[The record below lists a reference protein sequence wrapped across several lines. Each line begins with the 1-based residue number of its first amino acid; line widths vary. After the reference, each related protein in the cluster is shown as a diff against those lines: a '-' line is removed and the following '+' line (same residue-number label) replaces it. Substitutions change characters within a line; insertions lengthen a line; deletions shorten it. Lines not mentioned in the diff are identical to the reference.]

1 MNLTCNSTLDD
12 LRILPT
18 SESKVAGPLTFH
30 DLALIIAGASTLIAI
45 CMSLYLIWMHAL
57 HYTKPKEQRHI
68 IRILFMVPVYAA
80 AAFLA
85 LRFYWHSI
93 YFQVISDCY
102 EAFAISS
109 FFALLCS
116 YIRPDLHDQKN
127 YFRDLRGIKAW
138 VAPINW
144 FKKCCGGE
152 RGPWRT
158 PASGLT
164 WFNIVWIGIYQY
176 CFIRVAMTITAVVT
190 QYFGRYCES
199 SNSPVFSHVWILVIE
214 SIAVTI
220 AMYFV
225 IQFYIQMKTPLAEHQ
240 PFMKVL
246 AIKLVI
252 FLSFWQSTAIS
263 LGTSTLKI
271 VHATDVIAYP
281 DIVVGI
287 PSLLLCFEMACF
299 AIFHLWAFP
308 WRPYKEGARTTFYP
322 VADPD
327 GPDSSPKP
335 NEHQPRSGGFMGLR
349 AIGHALNIW
358 DVIKAFGRG
367 VRWLFVGV
375 RHRRED
381 VSYQTPL
388 KTAEMD
394 LDDLSPQKFN
404 SRSNSGASG
413 VMMGEGVDTGYHSNF
428 AGMKSTE
435 HLPIATQFRRSRF
448 DMLTNNEG
456 GSGSNMSDQGA
467 DIGMAITQG
476 GGGSSGGMG
485 SGNGNGRRQASDEAA
500 GLIAYAQ
507 PMSSTPVGHDHNDS
521 SPERY
526 RDQDN
531 LRGNNVVVPNHGG
544 VYNDDIY
551 GPDESGTAYG
561 GGYDTRGRAPA
572 PRPLV
577 QPYQQQVPQ
586 QQRQQQRQASQGGPV
601 YPQDTQWGEAR

>member
-18 SESKVAGPLTFH
+18 SEVKVAGPLTFH
-30 DLALIIAGASTLIAI
+30 DLALIIGGASTLVAV

-57 HYTKPKEQRHI
+57 HYTKPNEQRHI
-68 IRILFMVPVYAA
+68 IRILFMVPIYAA
-80 AAFLA
+80 ASFLSI
-85 LRFYWHSI
+85 RFYWHSI

-116 YIRPDLHDQKN
+116 YIRPELHDQKN
-127 YFRDLRGIKAW
+127 FFRDLRGIKEW
-138 VAPINW
+138 VFPITW

-158 PASGLT
+158 PVSGLT
-164 WFNIVWIGIYQY
+164 WFNIIWIGIYQY
-176 CFIRVAMTITAVVT
+176 CFIRVTMTVTAVVT

-214 SIAVTI
+214 SVAVTI
-220 AMYFV
+220 AMYCV

-263 LGTSTLKI
+263 LGTSTLHV
-271 VHATDVIAYP
+271 VHANDVIAYP

-299 AIFHLWAFP
+299 AVFHLWAFP
-308 WRPYKEGARTTFYP
+308 YRPYKDNARTTFYP

-327 GPDSSPKP
+327 GSDSTPKP
-335 NEHQPRSGGFMGLR
+335 NEHFPRSGGFLGLR
-349 AIGHALNIW
+349 AIFHAMNVW
-358 DVIKAFGRG
+358 DVAKAFGRG

-375 RHRRED
+375 RHRRDD

-394 LDDLSPQKFN
+394 MDDLSPQKFHSHN
-404 SRSNSGASG
+404 NGAGG
-413 VMMGEGVDTGYHSNF
+413 VMMGDDVDTGYRSNF
-428 AGMKSTE
+428 PGMKSTD

-448 DMLTNNEG
+448 DTLTNEG
-456 GSGSNMSDQGA
+456 GSGINDSSA

-476 GGGSSGGMG
+476 GSSSSGG
-485 SGNGNGRRQASDEAA
+485 GNTRRQASDEAA

-507 PMSSTPVGHDHNDS
+507 PMSSTPVGHEHDDS

-526 RDQDN
+526 RDQEN
-531 LRGNNVVVPNHGG
+531 LQQGRGRTVPGRGG
-544 VYNDDIY
+544 VYNDDVY
-551 GPDESGTAYG
+551 GSEGSSTTYG
-561 GGYDTRGRAPA
+561 GAYDGRGRAP
-572 PRPLV
+572 PQRTLV
-577 QPYQQQVPQ
+577 QQNQSSQQGTSPYP
-586 QQRQQQRQASQGGPV
+586 A
-601 YPQDTQWGEAR
+601 DTQWGEAR

>member
-1 MNLTCNSTLDD
+1 MNLTCNTTLDD

-18 SESKVAGPLTFH
+18 SELKVAGPLTFH
-30 DLALIIAGASTLIAI
+30 DLALIIAGASTLIAV

-57 HYTKPKEQRHI
+57 HYTKPNEQRHI

-80 AAFLA
+80 ASFLS
-85 LRFYWHSI
+85 LRFYWHAI

-116 YIRPDLHDQKN
+116 YVRPDLHDQKN
-127 YFRDLRGIKAW
+127 YFRDLRAIKGW
-138 VAPINW
+138 VAPISW
-144 FKKCCGGE
+144 FRKCCGGQ

-164 WFNIVWIGIYQY
+164 WFNIIWIGIYQY
-176 CFIRVAMTITAVVT
+176 CFIRVTMTVTAVVT

-214 SIAVTI
+214 SLAVTI

-225 IQFYIQMKTPLAEHQ
+225 IQFYVQMRAPLAEHQ
-240 PFMKVL
+240 PFKKVL

-271 VHATDVIAYP
+271 VHANAVIAYP

-299 AIFHLWAFP
+299 AIFHIWAFP
-308 WRPYKEGARTTFYP
+308 YRPYKDGARPTFYP

-327 GPDSSPKP
+327 GSDTSPKP
-335 NEHQPRSGGFMGLR
+335 NEHFPRSGGFMGLR
-349 AIGHALNIW
+349 AIFDALNIW

-367 VRWLFVGV
+367 IRWLFVGV

-381 VSYQTPL
+381 VSYKTPL
-388 KTAEMD
+388 KSSEMD

-404 SRSNSGASG
+404 NQG
-413 VMMGEGVDTGYHSNF
+413 VMMGDGVDTGYHSSF
-428 AGMKSTE
+428 GGMKSTE

-448 DMLTNNEG
+448 DMLTDEG
-456 GSGSNMSDQGA
+456 ESGPGLSSQGGDIGMAVTQGSGSNVG
-467 DIGMAITQG
+467 GGGG
-476 GGGSSGGMG
+476 GGGSA
-485 SGNGNGRRQASDEAA
+485 NGRRQASDEAA

-507 PMSSTPVGHDHNDS
+507 PMSSTAVGHDHDDG

-531 LRGNNVVVPNHGG
+531 LRHGNAAVPSRGG
-544 VYNDDIY
+544 VYNDDVY
-551 GPDESGTAYG
+551 GADESSTAHG
-561 GGYDTRGRAPA
+561 GGYDSRGRAPA

-577 QPYQQQVPQ
+577 QPYQQPQ
-586 QQRQQQRQASQGGPV
+586 QQHPALRGGAE
-601 YPQDTQWGEAR
+601 YPEETQWGEAR

>member
-1 MNLTCNSTLDD
+1 M
-12 LRILPT
+12 
-18 SESKVAGPLTFH
+18 
-30 DLALIIAGASTLIAI
+30 
-45 CMSLYLIWMHAL
+45 
-57 HYTKPKEQRHI
+57 
-68 IRILFMVPVYAA
+68 
-80 AAFLA
+80 
-85 LRFYWHSI
+85 
-93 YFQVISDCY
+93 
-102 EAFAISS
+102 
-109 FFALLCS
+109 
-116 YIRPDLHDQKN
+116 
-127 YFRDLRGIKAW
+127 
-138 VAPINW
+138 
-144 FKKCCGGE
+144 
-152 RGPWRT
+152 
-158 PASGLT
+158 
-164 WFNIVWIGIYQY
+164 
-176 CFIRVAMTITAVVT
+176 
-190 QYFGRYCES
+190 
-199 SNSPVFSHVWILVIE
+199 IE
-214 SIAVTI
+214 SVAVTI

-225 IQFYIQMKTPLAEHQ
+225 IQFYIQMRTPLAEHQ

-327 GPDSSPKP
+327 GPDSTPKP

-375 RHRRED
+375 RRRRDD

-428 AGMKSTE
+428 AGMKNTE

-448 DMLTNNEG
+448 DMLTDNEG

-467 DIGMAITQG
+467 DIGMAVTQGG
-476 GGGSSGGMG
+476 GGGSSGMGGG
-485 SGNGNGRRQASDEAA
+485 SGSGNGRRQASDEAA

-507 PMSSTPVGHDHNDS
+507 PMSSTLVGHDHDNS

-531 LRGNNVVVPNHGG
+531 LRGNNVVVPSRGG

-551 GPDESGTAYG
+551 GPDESSTAYG

-577 QPYQQQVPQ
+577 QPPYPQ
-586 QQRQQQRQASQGGPV
+586 QQQQYQPQQQQYQPQQQQQQRQQQQQQQRQASQGGPV